1 MKPTAFPRELIRC
14 WEERTI
20 DKRGKEKV
28 KKKSLMR
35 PCDIPQYRTRFFQR
49 CMELYNTWRTF
60 KQTPPMGQG
69 WGNERSVTCRI
80 LRILFS
86 EDNLYDQWK
95 RDKEEDR
102 RRK

>member
-20 DKRGKEKV
+20 DEKGKIKV
-28 KKKSLMR
+28 TKKSLMR
-35 PCDIPQYRTRFFQR
+35 PCDIPQYRTAFFQR
-49 CMELYNTWRTF
+49 CMELFNTWRVF
-60 KQTPPMGQG
+60 EQTPPMGQG
-69 WGNERSVTCRI
+69 WGNERNVTCRI
-80 LRILFS
+80 LRILLT
-86 EDNLYDQWK
+86 EDNLYEQWK